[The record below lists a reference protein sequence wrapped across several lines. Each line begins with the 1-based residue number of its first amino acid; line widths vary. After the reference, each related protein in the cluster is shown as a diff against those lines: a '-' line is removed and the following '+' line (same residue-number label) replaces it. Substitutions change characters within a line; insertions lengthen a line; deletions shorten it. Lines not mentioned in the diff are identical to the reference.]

1 MVVGLT
7 IMLTLLLGL
16 SILGIFLI
24 WKKRQQSAHTYKPVD
39 VAVPEQELQ
48 PL

>member
-1 MVVGLT
+1 MVVGLVS
-7 IMLTLLLGL
+7 ILALLIGL

-24 WKKRQQSAHTYKPVD
+24 WKKRQQNAHPYKPVD
-39 VAVPEQELQ
+39 EAVPEQELQ